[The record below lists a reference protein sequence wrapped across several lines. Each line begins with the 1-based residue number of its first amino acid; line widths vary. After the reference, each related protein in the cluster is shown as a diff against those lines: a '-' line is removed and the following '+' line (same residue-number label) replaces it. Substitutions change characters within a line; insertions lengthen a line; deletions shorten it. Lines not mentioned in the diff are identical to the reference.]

1 MSKQNGDSPPP
12 TPNGTGGGPK
22 PEPLSGASGPGAQYL
37 QEVVE
42 PGVDEQLP
50 TGIKNLL
57 SKDYP
62 LANIRRSDREYF
74 RLLSENIAHYVRE
87 QFPPEDSLVQGDL
100 GAALLED
107 PDYNT
112 YAKTIEDTNQ
122 IESVL
127 MDAFAR
133 TSRGEGGWQQE
144 KFTENIQTRRVED
157 EREEDS
163 GGIFSGVFG

>member
-1 MSKQNGDSPPP
+1 MSKQNGDSPEPASAS
-12 TPNGTGGGPK
+12 GGVK
-22 PEPLSGASGPGAQYL
+22 PEPLPGGGGPGAQYL

-42 PGVDEQLP
+42 PGVDEKLP

-87 QFPPEDSLVQGDL
+87 QFPPEGSLVQGDL

-107 PDYNT
+107 PEYET
-112 YAKTIEDTNQ
+112 VAKTNAEINQ
-122 IESVL
+122 IETVL
-127 MDAFAR
+127 MDSFAR